1 MQARNRTIY
10 MTIQDKDFVLCIG
23 KSYIIKFKLCARRVA
38 LHLGLYS
45 EEQKLHNDS
54 KSAQGK
60 K

>member
-1 MQARNRTIY
+1 